1 MSNKSKD
8 DVKQKR
14 KEAYLLAKGNPWLL
28 WQLQAYRAG
37 YIPPLLPG
45 QIPPEL
51 AGLTFGAKEEYKA
64 EELAQYAKDIQY
76 RERHFLAKT
85 FILLILSIILFI
97 GLSIFIHYKIG
108 DHFRIPLLDSF
119 LPRVENQHTA
129 MQ

>member
-1 MSNKSKD
+1 MSRKSND
-8 DVKQKR
+8 DVKQRR

-51 AGLTFGAKEEYKA
+51 AGVTFGAKDEYDA
-64 EELAQYAKDIQY
+64 DELAQHAKDVQN
-76 RERHFLAKT
+76 RERHYLAKT
-85 FILLILSIILFI
+85 FILLIISIGLFI
-97 GLSIFIHYKIG
+97 GLSVFVQYKIG
-108 DHFRIPLLDSF
+108 DHFRIPLLDSII
-119 LPRVENQHTA
+119 PRMENQQTT